1 MRTVFLIT
9 ALITVIVLPAQKVMQ
24 YSQLQN
30 QGIRQTWLDSNYT
43 SAVHSDTALA
53 VFKTEKA
60 QEEFIGVYNTF
71 IQNLGKFLAENG
83 FVFKQE
89 QRCFNRVYFAADGTV
104 EYFVYSFS
112 NKNIEP
118 QNQLTPQQISEFER
132 LLKLYLQTAKLS
144 VVASVSFAQ
153 CSPVVYGKK

>member
-1 MRTVFLIT
+1 MRACLVIAALLIAS
-9 ALITVIVLPAQKVMQ
+9 ALQAQKVMQ
-24 YSQLQN
+24 FSQLETE
-30 QGIRQTWLDSNYT
+30 GIRQTWLDSNYT

-60 QEEFIGVYNTF
+60 QEEFIGAYNIF

-89 QRCFNRVYFAADGTV
+89 QRCFNRVYFAADGSV
-104 EYFVYSFS
+104 EYFIYSFS

-118 QNQLTPQQISEFER
+118 QNQLTAQQLSEFER
-132 LLKLYLQTAKLS
+132 LLIAFLKTEKLPFTTA
-144 VVASVSFAQ
+144 VPFAQ

>member
-24 YSQLQN
+24 FSQLKTE
-30 QGIRQTWLDSNYT
+30 GIRQTWLDSTYT

-60 QEEFIGVYNTF
+60 QEEFIGAYNIF

-104 EYFVYSFS
+104 EYFAYSFS

-144 VVASVSFAQ
+144 VAASVSFAQ
-153 CSPVVYGKK
+153 CSPIVYGKK